1 MKDLFHEEFESLDF
15 KKDAENSRVYINK
28 FVENITNN
36 NIKDILIPGTITQAT
51 NLVVANAAYFKGQ
64 WASKFSPEDTFKGIF
79 FSTPEK
85 HNFVDMM
92 YKKGVFN
99 HGKSNEYDQS

>member
-15 KKDAENSRVYINK
+15 KNDAEKSRLYINK
-28 FVENITNN
+28 FVENITDN

-51 NLVVANAAYFKGQ
+51 DLVLANAAYFKGQ
-64 WASKFSPEDTFKGIF
+64 WASKFSPDDTFKGIF
-79 FSTPEK
+79 FSTADK

-99 HGKSNEYDQS
+99 HGMYEFQ